1 MVARES
7 RVQRNCCKSMGC
19 SCEGMSSLDT
29 WQEKVIVFRRV
40 TRGWAANV
48 VDENNRQKQSLLA
61 EYNCLDMVSED
72 RILDDAE
79 RTRMKELVRE
89 IEKIWVIEEIT
100 AR

>member
-1 MVARES
+1 M
-7 RVQRNCCKSMGC
+7 
-19 SCEGMSSLDT
+19 L
-29 WQEKVIVFRRV
+29 
-40 TRGWAANV
+40 
-48 VDENNRQKQSLLA
+48 
-61 EYNCLDMVSED
+61 SED